1 MRDKV
6 LFLQKSDYLCNMT
19 KRLTFTRSTFI
30 HLICWGLLLAFPLFM
45 YRQGDTMT
53 DVTRH
58 YLRSLGGTVSWMLIF
73 YLNYVYLVPKL
84 LFVNKRKRFA
94 VCNVLAIF
102 ALVALMTWWWHIIGT
117 TFPNS
122 TPRPENFNAPPRWTR
137 FVQMSFMLVL
147 VVGLSV
153 AVRMSQRWHKLQ
165 EAKMEAEQTRIDAEL
180 KNLRNQ
186 LNPHFLL
193 NTLNN
198 IYALIAFDPDK
209 AQTAVGELSKLLR
222 HALYDNQK
230 RFVPLYKEVEF
241 IKNYIELM
249 KIRVTDN
256 VKIDTHIN
264 IAADDSTPIAP
275 LIFISLIE
283 NAFKHGIS
291 QSGDGE
297 ISISMSNNDNN
308 IKCEIVNTNH
318 PKRDNDKSGSGIG
331 LEQVAKRLELMYPD
345 RYSWEKGIDKE
356 TNKYYSKIILY
367 NDDKVRNN

>member
-1 MRDKV
+1 MAKKFNLNRTT
-6 LFLQKSDYLCNMT
+6 L
-19 KRLTFTRSTFI
+19 I
-30 HLICWGLLLAFPLFM
+30 HALCWGLIIAFPLFM

-53 DVTRH
+53 DVYRH
-58 YLRSLGGTVSWMLIF
+58 FLRSLGATVGYMAIF
-73 YLNYVYLVPKL
+73 YLNYNLLAPKL
-84 LFVNKRKRFA
+84 LFVNKRKRF
-94 VCNVLAIF
+94 VMYNIIAIF
-102 ALVALMTWWWHIIGT
+102 ITVAVTTWWWHLMGDL
-117 TFPNS
+117 FPNS
-122 TPRPENFNAPPRWTR
+122 TPKPNPFNAPPKWTR
-137 FVQMSFMLVL
+137 FVQMSLMLIL

-153 AVRMSQRWHKLQ
+153 AIRMSQRWHKLQ
-165 EAKMEAEQTRIDAEL
+165 EAKMEAERIRTDAEL

-249 KIRVTDN
+249 KIRVTNN
-256 VKIDTHIN
+256 VKIDTRID
-264 IAADDSTPIAP
+264 IEDDDSTPIAP

-291 QSGDGE
+291 QAGEGE
-297 ISISMSNNDNN
+297 INITMSSDDDK
-308 IKCEIVNTNH
+308 ITCEIINTNH

-331 LEQVAKRLELMYPD
+331 LEQVAKRLELTYPN
-345 RYSWEKGIDKE
+345 RYNWEKGIDAN
-356 TNKYYSKIILY
+356 TNKYYSKLTLY
-367 NDDKVRNN
+367 NDNKVRNN

>member
-1 MRDKV
+1 MGKK
-6 LFLQKSDYLCNMT
+6 F
-19 KRLTFTRSTFI
+19 TFNRNTLI
-30 HLICWGLLLAFPLFM
+30 HILCWGLLLAFPLFTF
-45 YRQGDTMT
+45 RQSDTMT
-53 DVTRH
+53 DVMRH
-58 YLRSLGGTVSWMLIF
+58 FFRSMGGTIAWISIF
-73 YLNYVYLVPKL
+73 YLNYCVLVPKL
-84 LFVNKRKRFA
+84 LFVNKRKRF
-94 VCNVLAIF
+94 VLYNVLAIF
-102 ALVALMTWWWHIIGT
+102 VLVAVMTWWWHLMGDV
-117 TFPNS
+117 FPSS
-122 TPRPENFNAPPRWTR
+122 TPNKMILNAPPKWTR
-137 FVQMSFMLVL
+137 FVQMSFMLIL

-153 AVRMSQRWHKLQ
+153 AIRMSQRWHKLQ
-165 EAKMEAEQTRIDAEL
+165 EAKKDAERMRTDAEL

-249 KIRVTDN
+249 KIRVTNN
-256 VKIDTHIN
+256 VKIDTNIN
-264 IAADDSTPIAP
+264 IAEDDSTPIAP

-291 QSGDGE
+291 QAGEGE
-297 ISISMSNNDNN
+297 ISIEMSSDDDR
-308 IKCEIVNTNH
+308 IMCEIINTNH

-331 LEQVAKRLELMYPD
+331 LEQVAKRLELIYPGS
-345 RYSWEKGIDKE
+345 YTWEKGIDSD
-356 TNKYYSKIILY
+356 TNKYFSKIILY
-367 NDDKVRNN
+367 NDNKVRNN

>member
-1 MRDKV
+1 M
-6 LFLQKSDYLCNMT
+6 S
-19 KRLTFTRSTFI
+19 RSTLI
-30 HLICWGLLLAFPLFM
+30 HVLCWGLILAFPVFM

-53 DVTRH
+53 DAMRH
-58 YLRSLGGTVSWMLIF
+58 YLRSLGGTMGYMIMF
-73 YLNYVYLVPKL
+73 YLNYCYLVPKL
-84 LFVNKRKRFA
+84 LFEDKRKRF
-94 VCNVLAIF
+94 VFYNIIAIF
-102 ALVALMTWWWHIIGT
+102 VVVAITTWWWHLMGDLFPSST
-117 TFPNS
+117 TKLNV
-122 TPRPENFNAPPRWTR
+122 FNAPPRWTR
-137 FVQMSFMLVL
+137 FVQMAFMLIL

-153 AVRMSQRWHKLQ
+153 AIRMSQRWQKLQ
-165 EAKMEAEQTRIDAEL
+165 EVKAQAEQARTDAEL

-230 RFVPLYKEVEF
+230 KFVPLYKEAEF

-256 VKIDTHIN
+256 VKITSDIN
-264 IAADDSTPIAP
+264 IDDDDSTPIAP

-291 QSGDGE
+291 QAGVGVID
-297 ISISMSNNDNN
+297 IKMNNDDGK
-308 IKCEIVNTNH
+308 ISCEIRNTNY
-318 PKRDNDKSGSGIG
+318 PKHDNDKSGSGIG
-331 LEQVAKRLELMYPD
+331 LEQVAKRLELMYPGH
-345 RYSWEKGIDKE
+345 YTWEKGIDPDTKE
-356 TNKYYSKIILY
+356 YYSIIILD
-367 NDDKVRNN
+367 NDNKVRNN